1 MRLTDALWMVAE
13 CGEPSGL
20 LLGLGPGPEQVYVF
34 PPRPVRMDVGDLL
47 NGHVPFFPWSRDDAV
62 LRLHF
67 EHLRSTHPES
77 LYLD

>member
-1 MRLTDALWMVAE
+1 MVAE

-20 LLGLGPGPEQVYVF
+20 LLGLGLGPGREQVYVF